1 MQDLEKRVAEL
12 QQKRAQLLN
21 NLEQYKIAISQTDGA
36 ILELSRLIESE
47 KQTDEQA
54 EPKEEAPN

>member
-47 KQTDEQA
+47 KPTDEKA
-54 EPKEEAPN
+54 ETKEEAPN